1 MAKGRTGSSA
11 SGGPSLV
18 GRLSQV
24 GGSRAPIFALA
35 TVSVLAG
42 VWFLVLTDGE
52 YFFSDEWSRFSF
64 FPNASLEWALHGT
77 NGHLI
82 FFNVLL
88 YRAVLE
94 IFGAESYLPFRL
106 ICLVLQISVVW
117 LLFFYLRAR
126 VNGWLIVAC
135 VTPLLFLGSAWVVTA
150 SAYGVVILTPIL
162 FGLGAL
168 LAVDRRTTSFD
179 LLASFLLVCAL
190 LSHSGGLPFLVGVS
204 VLVLIRERSW
214 SPRIWIVAPAL
225 AFFLGWSVWTRAL
238 SPEID
243 FFEVPVSVGNFTH
256 LPASFVDTPAA
267 ALAAVTGAFY
277 RLDAFG
283 DLDFNLYPGY
293 VLLALTCVGIFLL
306 WRREGP
312 RIPPRALVPASML
325 FAFAFLIAFGMSDP
339 DRQATSPRYLYFT
352 VLCVIWIF
360 CEISPAIRWRP
371 LGVGVLLG
379 VLGIGLLA
387 NANIYGKSASSLRE
401 YGVTARAA
409 ETALAISS
417 PKGDP
422 LLKISD
428 VVAQF
433 GSVGAF
439 SQWTATLDRRSIRR
453 FGSVAYSREEL
464 RGASRE
470 TKNIVDAVLVPLEQI
485 QPRRVRDASLT
496 GRCRFIRIRGAA
508 VSREVARVDPG
519 GSIVLIVDDAR
530 TRSVGIEVSRFG
542 ERRVGIGSVALRRAF
557 RIPFPADRSARPWR
571 VALPGGAGARLC
583 SEG

>member
-1 MAKGRTGSSA
+1 
-11 SGGPSLV
+11 
-18 GRLSQV
+18 LSQV

-150 SAYGVVILTPIL
+150 SAYGIVILTPIVL
-162 FGLGAL
+162 GLGSL
-168 LAVDRRTTSFD
+168 IAVDRRTTSFD
-179 LLASFLLVCAL
+179 LLASFLLVCAV
-190 LSHSGGLPFLVGVS
+190 LSHSGGLPFLVGVL
-204 VLVLIRERSW
+204 VLVLITERSW

-225 AFFLGWSVWTRAL
+225 ATFLGWSVWTRAL
-238 SPEID
+238 TPEIG
-243 FFEVPVSVGNFTH
+243 FFEDPVAAGNFTH
-256 LPASFVDTPAA
+256 LPAAFVDTPAA

-277 RLDAFG
+277 RLDASG

-293 VLLALTCVGIFLL
+293 ALLVVASIGIFWL
-306 WRREGP
+306 WRRSATGISP
-312 RIPPRALVPASML
+312 RVFVPVAML
-325 FAFAFLIAFGMSDP
+325 FTFAFLIAFGMSDP

-360 CEISPAIRWRP
+360 CELSPAIRWRP

-379 VLGIGLLA
+379 TIGLGLLT
-387 NANIYGKSASSLRE
+387 NASIYGKSASSLRE
-401 YGVTARAA
+401 FGATAKAV
-409 ETALAISS
+409 ETALAIAG
-417 PKGDP
+417 PKGYP
-422 LLKISD
+422 FLQISD
-428 VVAQF
+428 VVAPF
-433 GSVGAF
+433 GSAGAF
-439 SQWTATLDRRSIRR
+439 SQWTTTLDRRSIEE
-453 FGSVAYSREEL
+453 FGSVAYSRKEL
-464 RGASRE
+464 RAESSETRE
-470 TKNIVDAVLVPLEQI
+470 IVDSVLVALEQI
-485 QPRRVRDASLT
+485 QPRRVRDVSLT
-496 GRCRFIRIRGAA
+496 GRCRFIRTRNGS
-508 VSREVARVDPG
+508 VPREVARVAPG
-519 GSIVLIVDDAR
+519 GSIVLIVEDAQP
-530 TRSVGIEVSRFG
+530 VPVPIEVLRFG
-542 ERRVGIGSVALRRAF
+542 ERGIEVGAAALERAF
-557 RIPFPADRSARPWR
+557 RVSFPVDRSARPWR